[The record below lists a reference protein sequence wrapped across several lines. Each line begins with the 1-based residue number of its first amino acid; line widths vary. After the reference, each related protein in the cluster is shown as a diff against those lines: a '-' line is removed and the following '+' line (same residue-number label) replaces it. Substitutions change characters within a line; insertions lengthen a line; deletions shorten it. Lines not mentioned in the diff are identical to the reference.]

1 VSLDKVIES
10 RIQEAMAAGAFE
22 NLQGQ
27 GQPFRFSP
35 AEQLAGEN
43 WLGFRILQN
52 GGMLP
57 AWLMLAREIED
68 DRRRLDELD
77 ARHAEAVALA
87 AEWGDWDGYARAIR
101 YYRRTFEEGARA
113 LRKKQ
118 DRFNHDAPGI
128 RSERPAIWV
137 EYHLERLDRR
147 LREAGAPDDVAFVLS
162 D

>member
-1 VSLDKVIES
+1 
-10 RIQEAMAAGAFE
+10 
-22 NLQGQ
+22 
-27 GQPFRFSP
+27 
-35 AEQLAGEN
+35 
-43 WLGFRILQN
+43 
-52 GGMLP
+52 MLP

-68 DRRRLDELD
+68 DQRRLDELD

-87 AEWGDWDGYARAIR
+87 AEWGDWPGCVRAIR
-101 YYRRTFEEGARA
+101 YYRRAFEDAARA

-137 EYHLERLDRR
+137 DYHLERLDRR